1 MVSFK
6 TMGCSG
12 CNLKLVLSV
21 VVIFGIVVPLF
32 IQIALIIQPG
42 SSTHTIDEE
51 TYFES
56 RRILYEDV
64 DLKRLK
70 INALEQQITDL
81 NIIKLKALKLINK
94 LDRQRFTLQ
103 KDLFLRSQEKDALQ
117 TELRGLT
124 KQVQKGKRESALHEQ
139 LKNQKIVTSKV
150 FIGIPYKSKGKF
162 DFGENLIPLQQTKY
176 NCTFLTCIDYS
187 RCSSVK
193 SFNFY
198 VEITDNSE
206 LLSLMKQNGGY
217 TSKQNDGCLEIHKIS
232 VEDVNIASTFRKLEQ
247 SGGNILV
254 LLYSKTSSSDEICNK
269 IKDLHYNNLII
280 AYPVL
285 CSTFRMGF
293 DYILPTAGLPV
304 QNKHLWKELPAILP
318 VKRKYLVSFTYIFSP
333 KKSDKLTSLLLE
345 NLKKA
350 NGKDI
355 LVETKCSPSM
365 RYCNAGWCMCDKSKE
380 KAKQSQYC
388 ILPITKNNRYLFS
401 NLIDVMATGCVPI
414 ILGDKELLPFS
425 STLDWK
431 TASIFLTYQRLPELV
446 FLLRSLPLE
455 DFLTLKRNVKFFYE
469 TYFSSQHNILRT
481 IIANF
486 QANIGLPPTP
496 FKTNKAKI
504 IKAIEN
510 TGLSAVTRII
520 AKQFSQNISSIGFNQ
535 HRLWNNYP
543 GALNTIPVNPMTM
556 ALPSEFQFTDEGKD
570 SYSPIGDGKGGD
582 GIAFARSLGGDYPVE
597 QFTVLMLTYDRET
610 ILIEALQRLSG
621 MKYLNKVVVV
631 WNNPKDPSPDLNWP
645 DIDVKIEV

>member
-6 TMGCSG
+6 TMGFSG

-21 VVIFGIVVPLF
+21 VVIFGVVVPLF

-42 SSTHTIDEE
+42 STTHTIDEE

-70 INALEQQITDL
+70 IDALEQQITEL
-81 NIIKLKALKLINK
+81 NVIKLKALKLIDK

-103 KDLFLRSQEKDALQ
+103 KDLILHSQEKDALQ
-117 TELRGLT
+117 IEIKNLN
-124 KQVQKGKRESALHEQ
+124 KQVQKSKRESALHEQ
-139 LKNQKIVTSKV
+139 LRNQKIVTSKV
-150 FIGIPYKSKGKF
+150 IIGVPYKSKGHF
-162 DFGENLIPLQQTKY
+162 DVGGNLIPLRKNKN

-193 SFNFY
+193 SFRFY
-198 VEITDNSE
+198 TEMTDKSE
-206 LLSLMKQNGGY
+206 LLSLMKQSNGY
-217 TSKQNDGCLEIHKIS
+217 TSKKNEACIEIYKIP
-232 VEDVNIASTFRKLEQ
+232 VEDVNIEPTFNKLEQ
-247 SGGNILV
+247 SDGNILV
-254 LLYSKTSSSDEICNK
+254 LLNSKLSSLEICNK
-269 IKDLHYNNLII
+269 MGDLQYNNLII
-280 AYPVL
+280 VYPVL
-285 CSTFRMGF
+285 CSSFRAGF
-293 DYILPTAGLPV
+293 DYILPTELPV
-304 QNKHLWKELPAILP
+304 HNKHLWKGLPAILP

-333 KKSDKLTSLLLE
+333 KQSDRLTSLLLE
-345 NLKKA
+345 NLKKMP

-355 LVETKCSPSM
+355 IVSTKCSPSSKH
-365 RYCNAGWCMCDKSKE
+365 CKTGWCMCEKNKE
-380 KAKQSQYC
+380 TAKQSQYC
-388 ILPITKNNRYLFS
+388 IIPANKNNLYLFS
-401 NLIDVMATGCVPI
+401 NIIDVMATGCVPI

-455 DFLTLKRNVKFFYE
+455 DFITLKRNVRFFYE
-469 TYFSSQHNILRT
+469 TYFSSQYNILKT

-486 QANIGLPPTP
+486 QANIGLPPTL
-496 FKTNKAKI
+496 FENNKAKI
-504 IKAIEN
+504 IKTIEN
-510 TGLSAVTRII
+510 AGLAAVPSRIVT
-520 AKQFSQNISSIGFNQ
+520 QFSHNISSISFNQ
-535 HRLWNNYP
+535 HKLWNNYP
-543 GALNTIPVNPMTM
+543 GAINTIPVNPITM
-556 ALPSEFQFTDEGKD
+556 ALPSEYQFTDEGKD